1 MSVNIEPLTQLD
13 AAALARVI
21 TGYTSGVRWV
31 VRWEDAADSTRF
43 VLTPEP
49 LPEPITR
56 SYDYLDE
63 EKVRR
68 YRDGLAHGCSAGAF
82 AAGSLVGVALAE
94 PHFWNGSLWVWEL
107 HVADAFRGQG
117 IGRRLVDWLAARA
130 GDLGLRTIVCE
141 TQNNNAPAIAFY
153 RRVGFQLEGVD
164 VSYYTNEDWPDGDVA
179 VFMKKRLP
187 ASD

>member
-56 SYDYLDE
+56 RYDYLDE
-63 EKVRR
+63 ETVRR
-68 YRDGLAHGCSAGAF
+68 
-82 AAGSLVGVALAE
+82 
-94 PHFWNGSLWVWEL
+94 
-107 HVADAFRGQG
+107 
-117 IGRRLVDWLAARA
+117 
-130 GDLGLRTIVCE
+130 
-141 TQNNNAPAIAFY
+141 
-153 RRVGFQLEGVD
+153 
-164 VSYYTNEDWPDGDVA
+164 
-179 VFMKKRLP
+179 
-187 ASD
+187 